1 MKTLERLQM
10 NNQTRY
16 KDLIN
21 EEPDFPKK
29 GKSYKDISPLLKH
42 GNMYRLALMNMLQGY
57 NNDLWAGV
65 ESRGFLIASG
75 LSQING
81 GGVLMIRKPGKLP
94 PPVAHKR
101 YSLEYGQDSL
111 EVQPNTEE
119 SEKSVVLVDDVL
131 ATGGTLKASYELLTE
146 NGYNVLG
153 ISVLID
159 LLYLHEKDF
168 SIDGHKVHS
177 VVQYK

>member
-1 MKTLERLQM
+1 
-10 NNQTRY
+10 
-16 KDLIN
+16 
-21 EEPDFPKK
+21 
-29 GKSYKDISPLLKH
+29 
-42 GNMYRLALMNMLQGY
+42 
-57 NNDLWAGV
+57 
-65 ESRGFLIASG
+65 
-75 LSQING
+75 
-81 GGVLMIRKPGKLP
+81 MIRKPGKLP

>member
-1 MKTLERLQM
+1 MK
-10 NNQTRY
+10 Y
-16 KDLIN
+16 KKYIR
-21 EEPDFPKK
+21 EVPDFPEE
-29 GKSYKDISPLLKH
+29 GISFKDVSPLLKH
-42 GNMYRLALMNMLQGY
+42 GNMYRLALMDMLQGH

-75 LSQING
+75 LSQLNG

-101 YSLEYGQDSL
+101 YFLEYGQDSL
-111 EVQPNTEE
+111 EVPPNEE
-119 SEKSVVLVDDVL
+119 KYTKSVVLVDAVL
-131 ATGGTLKASYELLTE
+131 ATGGTLKASYDLLTN
-146 NGYNVLG
+146 NGYEVLG

-168 SIDGHKVHS
+168 SIDGHKVTS
-177 VVQYK
+177 VIQYE

>member
-1 MKTLERLQM
+1 MDK
-10 NNQTRY
+10 Y
-16 KDLIN
+16 KKYIR
-21 EEPDFPKK
+21 EVPDFPEE
-29 GKSYKDISPLLKH
+29 GISFKDISPLLES
-42 GNMYRLALMNMLQGY
+42 GNMYRLALMDMLRGY

-94 PPVAHKR
+94 PPIAHKR
-101 YSLEYGQDSL
+101 YFLEYGQDSL
-111 EVQPNTEE
+111 EVQLNT
-119 SEKSVVLVDDVL
+119 SENLKSVVLVDDVL
-131 ATGGTLKASYELLTE
+131 ATGGTLQASYDLLTN
-146 NGYNVLG
+146 NGYEVLG

-168 SIDGHKVHS
+168 SIGGHKVHS
-177 VVQYK
+177 VIQYE